1 LSLFRKSVPMTETCL
16 QIIRKRTSCF
26 FLLAVKLLMLSEPL
40 FSLDTENA
48 RKHQAKI
55 TRVMTWVPPYATAKC
70 KERLDESFKGVG
82 MKNGLTHLGLQFW
95 RPTKKGKIELVDNF
109 KPIDDSTVINF
120 RKWGNAHHVRV
131 LLCIYNG
138 TQRGWDWNLAKN
150 AFGHHQRQFIEVLV
164 SETVRLQLD
173 GVDIDFEGK
182 GTGQRDKQAFLDFVK
197 ELALALKAKS
207 KELTINSFAYNWNV
221 PNQRWWKMMLPHVDA
236 LHVMGYSETGSKSAG
251 WKSYDFIKSAAGQFS
266 HKLLIG
272 VPSHTNNWENE
283 SVDEHLQW
291 IANDSSVGL
300 AIWDA
305 QLKDPEWRTEKI
317 WQMISSIR
325 RGDAVNFT
333 K

>member
-1 LSLFRKSVPMTETCL
+1 MTETCL

-26 FLLAVKLLMLSEPL
+26 ILLAVKLLMLSVPL

-164 SETVRLQLD
+164 SETLRLQLD
-173 GVDIDFEGK
+173 GVDIDFEGTA
-182 GTGQRDKQAFLDFVK
+182 TGQRDKQAFLDFVK

-272 VPSHTNNWENE
+272 VPSHINNWENE

-325 RGDAVNFT
+325 RGDAVNFA